1 MPFKINE
8 EIAIADVSIE
18 VWAET
23 IEGLFQDSGL
33 AVSEVMVDTKTV
45 EQKIELDISLNSTS
59 VEMLLY
65 DFLSEI
71 VYLKDAKSL
80 LFSRFDVKINELDLF
95 AKLWGEKIDR
105 ERHHLRTDVKAVTLY
120 RFEVKKENGI
130 WKAEFVLDI

>member
-8 EIAIADVSIE
+8 EIAIADVAIE

-105 ERHHLRTDVKAVTLY
+105 ERHHLRTDVKAVTFY
-120 RFEVKKENGI
+120 RFEAKKENGI

>member
-8 EIAIADVSIE
+8 EIAIADVAIE

-80 LFSRFDVKINELDLF
+80 LSQGLM
-95 AKLWGEKIDR
+95 
-105 ERHHLRTDVKAVTLY
+105 LR
-120 RFEVKKENGI
+120 
-130 WKAEFVLDI
+130 

>member
-8 EIAIADVSIE
+8 EIAIADVAIE

-45 EQKIELDISLNSTS
+45 EQKIELDISLDSTS

-80 LFSRFDVKINELDLF
+80 LFSRFDVKINELDLL

-120 RFEVKKENGI
+120 RFEAKKENGI

>member
-1 MPFKINE
+1 MPFRINE
-8 EIAIADVSIE
+8 EIAIADVAIE

-23 IEGLFQDSGL
+23 IEDLFQDSAL

-45 EQKIELDISLNSTS
+45 EQKIEIEVSINSIS

-80 LFSRFDVKINELDLF
+80 LFSRFDVKINELDLM

-105 ERHHLRTDVKAVTLY
+105 EKHHLRTDVKAVTLY

>member
-8 EIAIADVSIE
+8 EIAIADVAIE

-45 EQKIELDISLNSTS
+45 EQKIELDISINSTS
-59 VEMLLY
+59 IEMLLY

-71 VYLKDAKSL
+71 IYLKDAESL
-80 LFSRFDVKINELDLF
+80 LFSRFDVKINELDLT

-120 RFEVKKENGI
+120 RFEVKRENGI

>member
-8 EIAIADVSIE
+8 EIAIADVAIE

-80 LFSRFDVKINELDLF
+80 LFSRFDVKINEFDLF

>member
-8 EIAIADVSIE
+8 EIAIADVAIE

-23 IEGLFQDSGL
+23 IEGLFKDSGL

-80 LFSRFDVKINELDLF
+80 LFSRFDVKINEFDLF

>member
-8 EIAIADVSIE
+8 EIAIADVAIE

>member
-8 EIAIADVSIE
+8 EIAIADVAIE

-120 RFEVKKENGI
+120 RFGVKKENGI

>member
-8 EIAIADVSIE
+8 EIAIADVAIE

-45 EQKIELDISLNSTS
+45 EKKIELDISLNSTS

>member
-8 EIAIADVSIE
+8 EIAIADVAIE

-45 EQKIELDISLNSTS
+45 EQKIELDISINSTS